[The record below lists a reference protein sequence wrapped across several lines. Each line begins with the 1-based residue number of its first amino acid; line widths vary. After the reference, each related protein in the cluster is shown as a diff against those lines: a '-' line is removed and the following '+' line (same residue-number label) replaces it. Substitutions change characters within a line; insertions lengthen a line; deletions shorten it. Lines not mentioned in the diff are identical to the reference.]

1 MTNTKHLILGTCTLV
16 LTLLAA
22 PMTQAA
28 DSGDTT
34 KPKIKP
40 YPLTTC
46 LVSGEKLGEMGDP
59 YVINHKGQEIK
70 FCCKGC
76 VKDFNKD
83 SDKYLK
89 KLKKDQNKTEDHQG
103 HDHGGH

>member
-1 MTNTKHLILGTCTLV
+1 MTNPTSIILGTCTLA

-22 PMTQAA
+22 PMTRAA
-28 DSGDTT
+28 DGGDTA
-34 KPKIKP
+34 KPAPKP

-46 LVSGEKLGEMGDP
+46 LISGEKLGEMGDP

-83 SDKYLK
+83 PDAYLK
-89 KLKKDQNKTEDHQG
+89 KLKKDQKEADAHQG

>member
-1 MTNTKHLILGTCTLV
+1 MTRKDNIILGTCILA
-16 LTLLAA
+16 LALLAS
-22 PMTQAA
+22 PMTGIA
-28 DSGDTT
+28 DGSATA
-34 KPKIKP
+34 KPAPKS

-46 LVSGEKLGEMGDP
+46 LVSGEKLGEMGEP

-83 SDKYLK
+83 PGTYLK
-89 KLKKDQNKTEDHQG
+89 KLHKGQKGNKDQQEHAHHG
-103 HDHGGH
+103 H

>member
-1 MTNTKHLILGTCTLV
+1 MLGTCTLA
-16 LTLLAA
+16 LTLLAVPITRATDGSDNAKPA
-22 PMTQAA
+22 P
-28 DSGDTT
+28 
-34 KPKIKP
+34 KP

-83 SDKYLK
+83 PDTYLA
-89 KLKKDQNKTEDHQG
+89 KLKQPGNPGLSQ
-103 HDHGGH
+103 